1 METQSLSR
9 TDRHSQSSAAHAGVA
24 PAVSGPRESRIAV
37 QELVVNERGG
47 YRFLPGVPFLSFG
60 VVAADGFE
68 IVRTTFRQ
76 PRPFAAGMADIE
88 RVLKASGLPVHAL
101 CGLELRSA
109 RPLSRQEFGEFNQAY
124 IRHLKAAGLVIGDDI
139 PVTRTNVAFSASERL
154 TDGMSGA
161 PDVTIHAWS
170 HSRPATRG
178 VRATTPTFV
187 LAGIPE
193 IRNLRAAGLGRE
205 RPDIVAMGDTTSDGF
220 PTLAALRQKTEFI
233 LTALDQTMRTLGVEW
248 ADVTGVQL
256 YTVHNAHPLLADH
269 ILPRLGVAAR
279 LGVEGH
285 HAGPP
290 GVQVEIGV
298 RGMRQEITA

>member
-24 PAVSGPRESRIAV
+24 PAVSGPRESRITV

-76 PRPFAAGMADIE
+76 PRPFAAGLADIE
-88 RVLKASGLPVHAL
+88 RLLEASGLPLHAL

-109 RPLSRQEFGEFNQAY
+109 RPLTRQEFDEFNQKY
-124 IRHLKAAGLVIGDDI
+124 TGYLKAAGLLVGDDV
-139 PVTRTNVAFSASERL
+139 PVARTNVAFGAS
-154 TDGMSGA
+154 GMHANGKSGA
-161 PDVTIHAWS
+161 PDVRIHAWS
-170 HSRPATRG
+170 HSRPIAPG
-178 VRATTPTFV
+178 VRAAAPTFV
-187 LAGIPE
+187 LAGMPE

-256 YTVHNAHPLLADH
+256 YTVHNAHPLLADL

-279 LGVEGH
+279 LGVEWH

-290 GVQVEIGV
+290 GVHVEIGV